1 MSKAGVFVASQSF
14 LHTIHNWRWSSQRLA
29 PHWRLADIWWPGTYF
44 YPLLLSAVSPVL
56 TDAAEQ
62 VTPAQCAHWSVV
74 SREPWG
80 TGEHW
85 GHVTWSHW
93 SSANTGGDEAMSSK
107 VIIGS
112 SLLWPSIESPST
124 SLLPCVK
131 LYTGCITKPLILGSF
146 CTITWINYMMI
157 QNNVLPIYFGLME
170 DFIKWNIG
178 CE

>member
-1 MSKAGVFVASQSF
+1 MSKAGLFVSSQSF

-29 PHWRLADIWWPGTYF
+29 RHWRLADIWWPGTYF

-80 TGEHW
+80 TGEHR
-85 GHVTWSHW
+85 GACDMVTLVIR
-93 SSANTGGDEAMSSK
+93 NTWGDEDLSSK
-107 VIIGS
+107 VITGS

-124 SLLPCVK
+124 SLLLCVK
-131 LYTGCITKPLILGSF
+131 LYTGGITKPLYSRKFL
-146 CTITWINYMMI
+146 CHHMNQLYDD
-157 QNNVLPIYFGLME
+157 P
-170 DFIKWNIG
+170 K
-178 CE
+178 

>member
-1 MSKAGVFVASQSF
+1 MSKAGVFVSSQSF

-44 YPLLLSAVSPVL
+44 YSGAWLLLSAVSPVL

-80 TGEHW
+80 TGEHR
-85 GHVTWSHW
+85 GACDMVTLVIR
-93 SSANTGGDEAMSSK
+93 NTGGDEDMSSK
-107 VIIGS
+107 VIIGG

-124 SLLPCVK
+124 SLLCVHW
-131 LYTGCITKPLILGSF
+131 GITKSF
-146 CTITWINYMMI
+146 YSGKFLYHHMNQLYDD
-157 QNNVLPIYFGLME
+157 P
-170 DFIKWNIG
+170 K
-178 CE
+178 